1 MSKGYFQYFLLLL
14 LLLLVQQKVIFY
26 LKLYNILR
34 IKPIKNWK
42 EQEKKILAEL
52 TADIVE
58 GEGIPRWA

>member
-1 MSKGYFQYFLLLL
+1 MSKGYFQYF